1 MITIDEENS
10 LWTNGVLGTQ
20 SPKAL
25 LAAVFYS
32 NGKNFCLRGDSEH
45 RRLKLSQFKRL
56 HNPEKYVYT
65 ENGSKNHSGSL
76 SERTVPNKSVP
87 IFACRDA
94 GDRCHVH
101 LLDLYISRMPKKAK
115 DLDYFYLRPLES
127 FSCNESAPW
136 YCNSPVGEHKL
147 QG

>member
-1 MITIDEENS
+1 MELVLKHAEVITIDEENS
-10 LWTNGVLGTQ
+10 LWTGVLGTQ

-32 NGKNFCLRGDSEH
+32 NVLSDSEH
-45 RRLKLSQFKRL
+45 DASSC
-56 HNPEKYVYT
+56 HSSSVYVYT
-65 ENGSKNHSGSL
+65 ENGSKNHSGRNEL
-76 SERTVPNKSVP
+76 PNKP

-115 DLDYFYLRPLES
+115 DLDYPSS
-127 FSCNESAPW
+127 F
-136 YCNSPVGEHKL
+136 GEFL
-147 QG
+147 V